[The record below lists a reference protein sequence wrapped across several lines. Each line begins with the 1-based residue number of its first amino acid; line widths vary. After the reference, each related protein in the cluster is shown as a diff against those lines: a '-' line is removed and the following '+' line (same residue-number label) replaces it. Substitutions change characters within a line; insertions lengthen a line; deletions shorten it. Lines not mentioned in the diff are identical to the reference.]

1 MKCPSDVIR
10 FCLLLGCVLSG
21 CRAAVHTPEAR
32 PLLLG
37 VSPSMETLA
46 RGLIDAYHATYP
58 LETPFQ
64 TTAASAD
71 EIQTA
76 LDQNQVSA
84 ALQWDIPGSKDWA
97 AAVGW
102 TGIVIA
108 VNVQNEVSN
117 FTPDQARNIFLGLTD
132 RWESVGGAPGD
143 IHRLTYE
150 PDQDIGN
157 LFQDVVLHQ
166 EEMAGTS
173 LVVPAP
179 YAMIGEL
186 QKDKYSIGYL
196 PGFELSRAVRPVTID
211 HVTADYPNLIS
222 SKYPFRVPV
231 FLISRNPVPPE
242 VSRFAGWAQ
251 SASGQV
257 VFLTLQSWE

>member
-1 MKCPSDVIR
+1 M
-10 FCLLLGCVLSG
+10 
-21 CRAAVHTPEAR
+21 
-32 PLLLG
+32 LLG

-46 RGLIDAYHATYP
+46 RSLIDAYHATYP

-64 TTAASAD
+64 ITVASAA

-84 ALQWDIPGSKDWA
+84 ALQWNAPGSKDWA

-117 FTPDQARNIFLGLTD
+117 LTSDQARNIFLGLTD
-132 RWESVGGAPGD
+132 RWESVGGTPGG
-143 IHRLTYE
+143 IHRLAYE

-157 LFQDVVLHQ
+157 LFQDIILHQ
-166 EEMAGTS
+166 DEPAGNS
-173 LVVPAP
+173 LIVPAP
-179 YAMIGEL
+179 YAMIGEI

-196 PGFELSRAVRPVTID
+196 PGFEHSRAVRPVTID
-211 HVTADYPNLIS
+211 HITADYSNLIS

-231 FLISRNPVPPE
+231 YLISRNPVPPE
-242 VSRFAGWAQ
+242 ISRFAGWTQ

>member
-1 MKCPSDVIR
+1 MR
-10 FCLLLGCVLSG
+10 FYLLIGCLLSG
-21 CRAAVHTPEAR
+21 CRGAVHTPETRQMFLA
-32 PLLLG
+32 

-46 RGLIDAYHATYP
+46 RALVDAYHTTYP
-58 LETPFQ
+58 LETTFQ
-64 TTAASAD
+64 ITVSSAD

-76 LDQNQVSA
+76 LDQNPASA
-84 ALQWDIPGSKDWA
+84 ALRWNAPGSKDWA

-102 TGIVIA
+102 TGIVVA
-108 VNVQNEVSN
+108 VNLQNEVSN
-117 FTPDQARNIFLGLTD
+117 ISSDQARNIFLGVTD

-143 IHRLTYE
+143 IHRLAYE

-166 EEMAGTS
+166 EETAGNS
-173 LVVPAP
+173 LVVPTP
-179 YAMIGEL
+179 YAMVGEL
-186 QKDKYSIGYL
+186 RKDKYSIGFL
-196 PGFELSRAVRPVTID
+196 PGFELSRAVRPVAID

-242 VSRFAGWAQ
+242 VARLAGWMQ
-251 SASGQV
+251 SAEGQV

>member
-1 MKCPSDVIR
+1 M
-10 FCLLLGCVLSG
+10 F
-21 CRAAVHTPEAR
+21 
-32 PLLLG
+32 LG

-46 RGLIDAYHATYP
+46 RALVDTYHATYP
-58 LETPFQ
+58 LETTFQ
-64 TTAASAD
+64 ITVSSAN

-76 LDQNQVSA
+76 LDQNQASA
-84 ALQWDIPGSKDWA
+84 ALQWNAPGSKDWA

-102 TGIVIA
+102 TGIVLA
-108 VNVQNEVSN
+108 VNLQNEVSN
-117 FTPDQARNIFLGLTD
+117 ISTDQARNIFLGLTD
-132 RWESVGGAPGD
+132 RWESVGGVPGD
-143 IHRLTYE
+143 IHRLAYE
-150 PDQDIGN
+150 PDQDFAN

-166 EEMAGTS
+166 EETAGSS

-196 PGFELSRAVRPVTID
+196 PGFALTRAVRPVAID
-211 HVTADYPNLIS
+211 HVTAEYPNLIS

-231 FLISRNPVPPE
+231 FLISGNPVPPE
-242 VSRFAGWAQ
+242 VSRFAGWMQ
-251 SASGQV
+251 SMEGQV

>member
-1 MKCPSDVIR
+1 MR
-10 FCLLLGCVLSG
+10 FCLLFGCVLSG
-21 CRAAVHTPEAR
+21 CRAAVHTPEAH
-32 PLLLG
+32 PMFLG

-46 RGLIDAYHATYP
+46 QGLVDAYHETYP
-58 LETPFQ
+58 QETTFQ
-64 TTAASAD
+64 ITVFSAD

-84 ALQWDIPGSKDWA
+84 ALQWDAPGSKDWA

-108 VNVQNEVSN
+108 VNLQNEVSDIS
-117 FTPDQARNIFLGLTD
+117 TDQARNIFLGLTD
-132 RWESVGGAPGD
+132 RWESVGGTPGD
-143 IHRLTYE
+143 IHRLGYE

-157 LFQDVVLHQ
+157 LFQHVVLRQ
-166 EEMAGTS
+166 AETADNS

-186 QKDKYSIGYL
+186 LKDKYSIGYFS
-196 PGFELSRAVRPVTID
+196 GFELSRAVRPLTID
-211 HVTADYPNLIS
+211 HVTADYSNLIS

-242 VSRFAGWAQ
+242 VSRFAGWTQ
-251 SASGQV
+251 SAQGQM